1 MQALISIILDSINEV
16 LTTAVVI
23 IAFSMLLYNLTR
35 NLRNR
40 VARNSAAV
48 LASVT
53 GVYICDVLIA
63 LEPSV
68 GTITNLL
75 RIQWI
80 GIAFLPS
87 AMFHLS
93 DALLETTGL
102 PSRGRRRRVTRI
114 MYLISAGFT
123 LLAAFSDTLV
133 IPTVDGTRFG
143 NVRAGIAWPI
153 YLAFFTVGIVSAFIN
168 VNRARQR
175 CLTRDTRRRM
185 GYLQIAMLTAP
196 AGTFPFA
203 ILLEIGGVNS
213 VGTLLLV
220 NASNLII
227 ILMLLFLSY
236 PLSFFGSRQPD
247 RLVKTDLLRFMLR
260 GPSTAV
266 LALIVII
273 FTRPA
278 SEIIG
283 LPGQTFMPF
292 AVVAVVLIWQ
302 WGIALGLPALE
313 KRLIYSGEDDSQLAR
328 LQDLSERLLTRNDL
342 QQLLEVILRAMC
354 DYLQVKSAFAIA
366 FQQEGP
372 ELVAAVGPSQ
382 PDASWLLEDAETLR
396 QPVSPSEEEQMPALR
411 EWHSYWVAPQ
421 TSQRLVSEHGEPLLI
436 GVIGIQARAASPDL
450 NEDEIKSFADLSN
463 RAAETLD
470 DMQLQDELY
479 ASLEGLLPQISIT
492 RARAAEVEY
501 KPGRTRRLPA
511 PEAESPDREQFIE
524 QVRAALR
531 HYWGGPGLSG
541 SKLLELPVVRRALP
555 DNDENPSKALRA
567 ILHKAIE
574 RQKPN
579 GDRKMTAPEWTIY
592 NILVERFIERHKVRD
607 VAIRLAL
614 SEPDLYRKQRVAIEV
629 IADTLLEME
638 RDDSGT
644 RVVIQP

>member
-23 IAFSMLLYNLTR
+23 VAFSMLLYNLTR

-48 LASVT
+48 LACVT
-53 GVYICDVLIA
+53 GVYICDVLVV

-93 DALLETTGL
+93 DALLETTADALLETTGL

-123 LLAAFSDTLV
+123 LLAAFTDTLI
-133 IPTVDGTRFG
+133 IPTIDGTRFG
-143 NVRAGIAWPI
+143 NVRAGIAWPV
-153 YLAFFTVGIVSAFIN
+153 YLAFFIVGIVSAFIN

-196 AGTFPFA
+196 GGTFPFA
-203 ILLEIGGVNS
+203 VLLGFGGVNS

-220 NASNLII
+220 NASNLVI

-278 SEIIG
+278 AYHLHPS
-283 LPGQTFMPF
+283 
-292 AVVAVVLIWQ
+292 
-302 WGIALGLPALE
+302 
-313 KRLIYSGEDDSQLAR
+313 SG
-328 LQDLSERLLTRNDL
+328 
-342 QQLLEVILRAMC
+342 
-354 DYLQVKSAFAIA
+354 
-366 FQQEGP
+366 
-372 ELVAAVGPSQ
+372 
-382 PDASWLLEDAETLR
+382 
-396 QPVSPSEEEQMPALR
+396 
-411 EWHSYWVAPQ
+411 
-421 TSQRLVSEHGEPLLI
+421 
-436 GVIGIQARAASPDL
+436 
-450 NEDEIKSFADLSN
+450 
-463 RAAETLD
+463 
-470 DMQLQDELY
+470 
-479 ASLEGLLPQISIT
+479 
-492 RARAAEVEY
+492 
-501 KPGRTRRLPA
+501 
-511 PEAESPDREQFIE
+511 
-524 QVRAALR
+524 
-531 HYWGGPGLSG
+531 
-541 SKLLELPVVRRALP
+541 
-555 DNDENPSKALRA
+555 
-567 ILHKAIE
+567 
-574 RQKPN
+574 
-579 GDRKMTAPEWTIY
+579 
-592 NILVERFIERHKVRD
+592 
-607 VAIRLAL
+607 
-614 SEPDLYRKQRVAIEV
+614 
-629 IADTLLEME
+629 
-638 RDDSGT
+638 
-644 RVVIQP
+644 

>member
-23 IAFSMLLYNLTR
+23 VAFSMLLYNLTR

-48 LASVT
+48 LACVT
-53 GVYICDVLIA
+53 GVYICDVLVV

-123 LLAAFSDTLV
+123 LLAAFTDTLI
-133 IPTVDGTRFG
+133 IPTIDGTRFG
-143 NVRAGIAWPI
+143 NVRAGIAWPV
-153 YLAFFTVGIVSAFIN
+153 YLAFFIVGIVSAFIN

-196 AGTFPFA
+196 GGTFPFA
-203 ILLEIGGVNS
+203 VLLGFGGVNS

-220 NASNLII
+220 NASNLVI

-278 SEIIG
+278 AEIIG

-302 WGIALGLPALE
+302 WGIALGLPSLE

-366 FQQEGP
+366 FQEEGP
-372 ELVAAVGPSQ
+372 ELVAAIGPSQ
-382 PDASWLLEDAETLR
+382 PDATWLRTEAENLR
-396 QPVSPSEEEQMPALR
+396 QASTTSNDQRPILR
-411 EWHSYWVAPQ
+411 EWHSYWITPQ
-421 TSQRLVSEHGEPLLI
+421 TSQRLVSEHGEPLPI
-436 GVIGIQARAASPDL
+436 GIIGIQARSTSPDL
-450 NEDEIKSFADLSN
+450 NEDEMKAFIDLSH

-501 KPGRTRRLPA
+501 KPGRTRRLPP
-511 PEAESPDREQFIE
+511 PEVDSSDREQFIE

-541 SKLLELPVVRRALP
+541 SKLLELQLVRQALP

-567 ILHKAIE
+567 VLHKAIE

-579 GDRKMTAPEWTIY
+579 GDRKLTAPEWTIY

-638 RDDSGT
+638 RDVSSP
-644 RVVIQP
+644 RLMIQP